1 MLWKGKSYVAGRL
14 IAEIITNV
22 YLYQLLAVRGV
33 GNDAEIE
40 NNSDIK

>member
-1 MLWKGKSYVAGRL
+1 MLWKGKSYVAGRP

-22 YLYQLLAVRGV
+22 YMYQLLALKGV